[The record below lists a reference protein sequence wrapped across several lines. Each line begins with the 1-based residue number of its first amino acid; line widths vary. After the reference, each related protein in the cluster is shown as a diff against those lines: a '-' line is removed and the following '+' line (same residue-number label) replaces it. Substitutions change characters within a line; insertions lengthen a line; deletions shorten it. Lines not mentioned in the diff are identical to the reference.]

1 MNRDA
6 ANALQNAPSP
16 WETAGT
22 DALRLL
28 QGHQVLK
35 MRLVGR
41 DGLPA
46 AGRAGDGIR
55 QPQVAPRDDDRGDT
69 WVNQGTPLC
78 PHPHPW
84 QGCPWVEVKTGLLAQ
99 PRCGQGTPLV
109 LGNPAETA
117 PEGWHTPPGGPQCFF

>member
-6 ANALQNAPSP
+6 DNALQNAPSP

-28 QGHQVLK
+28 QGHQVLET
-35 MRLVGR
+35 RLVGR

-55 QPQVAPRDDDRGDT
+55 QPQVAPRDDDSGDT

-78 PHPHPW
+78 PHP
-84 QGCPWVEVKTGLLAQ
+84 
-99 PRCGQGTPLV
+99 
-109 LGNPAETA
+109 
-117 PEGWHTPPGGPQCFF
+117 